1 MHLTDVNTFLPL
13 PLSRACDCR
22 RYDVIPHHMLGAFDA
37 FQIEWLVCGS
47 SRRIDVADWK
57 ANTRYIGFDVR
68 SQIVVVFWSV
78 VEEFTEDERR
88 KLLQFV
94 TGASLP
100 FLYDLT
106 SRRLQLA
113 LPLLYTRLL
122 ARTRTHAQRTTHN
135 AQRTLPQLFGAG
147 SAYVPAGG
155 FAKLVGRDGKSLPF
169 TLALKL
175 GRVPQAVSLSFHGCS
190 QHPSLPPSL
199 SHTLLCLSLSH
210 SPIRALLRLLPPP
223 RNIAAHVLQHARFA
237 RVPWTAR

>member
-135 AQRTLPQLFGAG
+135 AHSLNCSAQGRLTCQL
-147 SAYVPAGG
+147 GG
-155 FAKLVGRDGKSLPF
+155 LQSLWGGTANHF
-169 TLALKL
+169 LL
-175 GRVPQAVSLSFHGCS
+175 
-190 QHPSLPPSL
+190 PSL
-199 SHTLLCLSLSH
+199 SSWGAC
-210 SPIRALLRLLPPP
+210 RR
-223 RNIAAHVLQHARFA
+223 R
-237 RVPWTAR
+237 